1 LLRKVIILEEIQSA
15 RIYTKHGHKLRFT
28 NCLTIWY

>member
-1 LLRKVIILEEIQSA
+1 MRFELIKVEYFLN
-15 RIYTKHGHKLRFT
+15 YTKHGHKLRFT